1 MKVLAVINQ
10 KGGVGK
16 TTACANLGAALA
28 LKGLRVLLVDLDPQ
42 AHLSISFDQV
52 PPVGD
57 PSIYTLLGGRHGLV
71 DVVRSTSA
79 ERLFIA
85 PTNLD
90 LSGAETEFSAEIGR
104 ETLLR
109 DAFDD
114 WKSAGGEADVVL
126 MDCPPSLG
134 LLSLNALVAADHVLL
149 PVQAEFYAL
158 QGMAQLL
165 DVMDRVRRRLN
176 PPLDVIGVLV
186 GLYSKQRRLS
196 HEVLDELNR
205 HFGDLVLH
213 PFVRVNVRLAEA
225 PSHAQTIFEYSPRSG
240 AAEDFSALADLL
252 ADRLGLAEARAETED
267 PIDAKVPAQVKVP
280 IEVEAPLTEEFSVE
294 VAPSVQTVP
303 SPEISAPET
312 ARGESEWGAAWAR
325 AVGTAPDEN

>member
-10 KGGVGK
+10 EGGVGK

-28 LKGLRVLLVDLDPQ
+28 RKGLRVLLVDLDPQ
-42 AHLSISFDQV
+42 AHLAISVDLV
-52 PPVGD
+52 NEAAATE
-57 PSIYTLLGGRHGLV
+57 IYTLLGGRHGLV
-71 DVVRSTSA
+71 DVVRSTST
-79 ERLFIA
+79 EGLFIA

-114 WKSAGGEADVVL
+114 WKSTGGEADVVL

-134 LLSLNALVAADHVLL
+134 LLSLNALVAANHVLL

-158 QGMAQLL
+158 QGMAHLL

-176 PPLDVIGVLV
+176 PPLDVVGVLV

-196 HEVLDELNR
+196 HEVLDELDR
-205 HFGDLVLH
+205 HFGNLVLH

-240 AAEDFSALADLL
+240 AAEDFSALAGLL
-252 ADRLGLAEARAETED
+252 ATRLGLAEAPAETEGLLETD
-267 PIDAKVPAQVKVP
+267 VPAQVEVP
-280 IEVEAPLTEEFSVE
+280 TRVEASLEAEFSVE
-294 VAPSVQTVP
+294 VAPLVQAVP
-303 SPEISAPET
+303 APEISAHET
-312 ARGESEWGAAWAR
+312 VREASEWGAAWAR
-325 AVGTAPDEN
+325 AVGTALNEN